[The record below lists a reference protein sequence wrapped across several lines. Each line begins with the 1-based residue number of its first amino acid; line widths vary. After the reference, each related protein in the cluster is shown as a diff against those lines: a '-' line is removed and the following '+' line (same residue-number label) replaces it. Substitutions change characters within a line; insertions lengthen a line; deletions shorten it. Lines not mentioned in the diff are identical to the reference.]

1 MATRIARASRNGE
14 RLPPAAIDEESG
26 ERSSALEKSLVV
38 LEAVIGAS
46 IPIGLPDLTAELG
59 LSRQTIHRVLQQ
71 LCAVGLLVRDPSRE
85 RYSVGPRLGKLS
97 LSALLSRNQGAPVR
111 SVLARLVRQVEETCN
126 IGVLDGLDFVYL
138 DRIEAEWSLRVH
150 LTAGSRVPAH
160 CTSGGKVLLAWLD
173 EAIRDELISARELER
188 FTKSTIV
195 SAKALRH
202 ELVQIRAQGYA
213 LNEEEFTVG
222 IVGAAVPVLDG
233 EGRALGAL
241 AVHGP
246 SSRLSLEKAKSHVP
260 ALRAAARDVARMW
273 KLAD

>member
-1 MATRIARASRNGE
+1 M
-14 RLPPAAIDEESG
+14 
-26 ERSSALEKSLVV
+26 ALEKSLVV
-38 LEAVIGAS
+38 LEAVVGSS

-71 LCAVGLLVRDPSRE
+71 LCAAGLLVRDPSRE
-85 RYSVGPRLGKLS
+85 RYSVGPRLGALS

-111 SVLARLVRQVEETCN
+111 AVLARLVRQTEETCN

-150 LTAGSRVPAH
+150 LAAGSRVPAH

-173 EAIRDELISARELER
+173 ESIRDALISSRELER

-195 SAKALRH
+195 SPRSLRQ
-202 ELVQIRAQGYA
+202 ELERIRTQGYA
-213 LNEEEFTVG
+213 LNEEEYTVG
-222 IVGAAVPVLDG
+222 IVGAAVPVLDDK
-233 EGRALGAL
+233 GRALGAL

-246 SSRLSLEKAKSHVP
+246 SSRLSLHKAEAHVP
-260 ALRAAARDVARMW
+260 ALRAAASDVARMW
-273 KLAD
+273 KFAG